1 MNKQHYD
8 LITIGAGSGGLA
20 VAEQAASFGK
30 KGAIIEAGHIGGTC
44 VNNGCVPKKVMW
56 YAAQL
61 AHAVDDASAFG
72 IPAVRGETDW
82 NKLVNARDQYI
93 SNINYYWN
101 GYVDESGIDYIQ
113 GCARFVDAGTVS
125 VNNRLYTAE
134 HIVIATGSQPVVPPV
149 PGAELGITSD
159 GFFELEHQPQRV
171 AVIGGGYIGV
181 ELSGVLR
188 ALGSDVSIF
197 AMEDRLLDRFD
208 PMISEVLAEHMKLQG
223 VQVHT
228 AFQVNA
234 ITGSG
239 ADLSVYSVD
248 DQNVSGFDTVIW
260 AVGRRPNTRQLNL
273 EATGVLVQP
282 DGVIPVD
289 DYNFTNIGGIYAL
302 GDVIGKSSLTPVA
315 IAAGR
320 KLADRLFKNIVD
332 SRVDFETVP
341 TVVFAHPP
349 IGTIGLTEDQARR
362 RHGNNVTVYTSRFTP
377 MRYALSAQGATTAMK
392 LVCAGADEKLVGIHM
407 IGDGVDEM
415 LQGFAVAVNMGA
427 SKADFDRTI
436 AIHPSSA
443 EELVTM
449 KTPQPVP
456 AVVNDV
462 DYDEWKQA
470 S

>member
-8 LITIGAGSGGLA
+8 LISIGAGSGGLA
-20 VAEQAASFGK
+20 VAEQAASCGK
-30 KGAIIEAGHIGGTC
+30 KVAIIEAGHIGGTC
-44 VNNGCVPKKVMW
+44 VNNGCVPKKLMW

-72 IPAVRGETDW
+72 VPAARGETHW
-82 NKLVNARDQYI
+82 SKLVSARDQYI
-93 SNINYYWN
+93 SNIHHYWN

-113 GCARFVDAGTVS
+113 GYARFVNAGTVS

-159 GFFELEHQPQRV
+159 GFFELKNQPQRV

-188 ALGSDVSIF
+188 ALGSDVSLF

-208 PMISEVLAEHMKLQG
+208 PVISEVLAEHMHEQG
-223 VQVHT
+223 VQIHT
-228 AFQVNA
+228 SFLVNA
-234 ITGSG
+234 ITENG
-239 ADLSVYSVD
+239 AELSVLSVD
-248 DQNVSGFDTVIW
+248 GQDVSGFDTVIW
-260 AVGRRPNTRQLNL
+260 AVGRRPDTRQLNL

-289 DYNFTNIGGIYAL
+289 DYNTTNISGIYAI

-320 KLADRLFKNIVD
+320 KLANRLFKNSGD
-332 SRVDFETVP
+332 SRVDYETVP

-349 IGTIGLTEDQARR
+349 IGTIGLTENQARQ

-392 LVCAGADEKLVGIHM
+392 LVCAGADEKVVGIHM
-407 IGDGVDEM
+407 IGEGVDEM

-427 SKADFDRTI
+427 CKADFDRTI

-449 KTPQPVP
+449 KTPQPGPVAISP
-456 AVVNDV
+456 V